1 MGRELYVKAP
11 TAAELNIWGMSRKE
25 WEEEDQSQELI
36 VWPDNER
43 AFDLFLRIR
52 GQMLMGV
59 NGPTGLN
66 YLVMY
71 HHTDR
76 MGLSNQE
83 FDELH
88 DEMQVLER
96 AALNEIHAE

>member
-1 MGRELYVKAP
+1 MFAKPP
-11 TAAELNIWGMSRKE
+11 TAAELNIWGMSRQE
-25 WEEEDQSQELI
+25 WEEEDQSQELV

-43 AFDLFLRIR
+43 AVLLFKKIR
-52 GQMLMGV
+52 GQWIMGM

-76 MGLSNQE
+76 LALSNEE

-88 DEMQVLER
+88 EEMQVLES
-96 AALNEIHAE
+96 AALDEIYAE

>member
-1 MGRELYVKAP
+1 MGRALFAKPP
-11 TAAELNIWGMSRKE
+11 TAAELNIWGMSRQE
-25 WEEEDQSQELI
+25 WEAEDQSQELI

-43 AFDLFLRIR
+43 AFNLFRKIR
-52 GQMLMGV
+52 GQWIIGM
-59 NGPTGLN
+59 NGPVGLN

-76 MGLSNQE
+76 MGLSNEE

-88 DEMQVLER
+88 EEMQVLER
-96 AALNEIHAE
+96 SALNEIHAE

>member
-1 MGRELYVKAP
+1 MGKALYAKAP
-11 TAAELNIWGMSRKE
+11 TAAELNIWGMSRQE
-25 WEEEDQSQELI
+25 WEIEDQSQELI

-43 AFDLFLRIR
+43 AYRLFCKIR
-52 GQMLMGV
+52 GQWIMGM

-76 MGLSNQE
+76 MALSNE
-83 FDELH
+83 DFDDLH
-88 DEMQVLER
+88 DEMQTLER
-96 AALNEIHAE
+96 AAMTEIYAE